1 MLDCLIIGDSLAVGF
16 GQAAPHCRVVAQK
29 GIDSGKW
36 LKSFSRH
43 LAPAKTVVVSLGTN
57 DAPSETLAR
66 NLIALRQSVQA
77 QRVVWVLPSAELRPT
92 ARYYVNY
99 VAQAYGDQPVGIPSS
114 YLGKDRIHLSGL
126 GYQTFIQW
134 AAPRISAGPATS

>member
-16 GQAAPHCRVVAQK
+16 GQAAPHCQVVARK
-29 GIDSGKW
+29 GIDSAKW
-36 LKSFSRH
+36 LKDYSHR

-57 DAPSETLAR
+57 DTPSEALAR
-66 NLIALRQSVQA
+66 NLISLRQSMRA
-77 QRVVWVLPSAELRPT
+77 ERVVWVLPSAELRPT

-99 VAQAYGDQPVGIPSS
+99 VAQAYGDLPVGIPAA

-134 AAPRISAGPATS
+134 AAPRFSAGPATS